1 MGFSFNFFGEQ
12 SHRGFNYKPR
22 YYNPEDEE
30 RKEFFASKDR
40 ARYLKEDILEDAP
53 KGHAGTAPKSQE
65 VATSEGQTAAGANAE
80 AGSGNQTPAGAQK
93 SAEASEYKPGK
104 YIAGSF
110 RNGNYQSERPTS
122 GGKLRKYVGMV
133 GLGLFFS
140 ALVLLVINYKELL
153 DALVRQQEAKAQQEA
168 AAESG
173 QMDIEDVVNGR
184 KVDYAFDEL
193 APEDYEQFVQ

>member
-30 RKEFFASKDR
+30 RKEFFASKER
-40 ARYLKEDILEDAP
+40 ARYLKEDILEDEP
-53 KGHAGTAPKSQE
+53 KGLAGTAPDGQE
-65 VATSEGQTAAGANAE
+65 VATSEGRTA
-80 AGSGNQTPAGAQK
+80 AGAQK

-153 DALVRQQEAKAQQEA
+153 DALVRQQESKAQQEA